1 MYRSV
6 LAGSLRAV
14 PALVLTSLAL
24 LAPSL
29 PAQERKTQTTEQA
42 PEYLKKQ
49 VYIRRF
55 SAGATLA
62 VYGFKPMIDGSTT
75 NDTAS
80 PPVISDLSSKGT
92 DPFGHRFGGGITA
105 QFMVKPKYGIVAT
118 GLLHKIS
125 FQNIKDNI
133 EGIDN
138 PNTTADERTFITD
151 ISDTS
156 ARLLDFSVLL
166 RRYDK
171 DRFTKGARW
180 FFEGG
185 GAVRHVSN
193 LRTSTSTILN
203 GTSSCCK
210 TTPVPVAHKN
220 ARGVVGG
227 IGAQFVDDFGIHLVP
242 EVRYTRWL
250 DRSFDSFATKSRR
263 DQIEAMVSITF

>member
-1 MYRSV
+1 M
-6 LAGSLRAV
+6 
-14 PALVLTSLAL
+14 LVFSSLAL
-24 LAPSL
+24 LPLTL
-29 PAQERKTQTTEQA
+29 PAQESKTQTTGQA

-62 VYGFKPMIDGSTT
+62 VYGFKPMLDGSTT
-75 NDTAS
+75 NDTTS
-80 PPVISDLSSKGT
+80 PPVVSDLSSKGT
-92 DPFGHRFGGGITA
+92 DPLGHRFGGGITV
-105 QFMVKPKYGIVAT
+105 QYMVKPKYGIVAT
-118 GLLHKIS
+118 GLYHKIS
-125 FQNIKDNI
+125 FQDIKDNI
-133 EGIDN
+133 EGVDN
-138 PNTTADERTFITD
+138 PNTTVDERNFITD
-151 ISDTS
+151 TSGTS
-156 ARLLDFSVLL
+156 AKLLDFSLLL

-185 GAVRHVSN
+185 GAVRHLSN
-193 LRTSTSTILN
+193 VRTSTSTVLN

-220 ARGVVGG
+220 ARGLVGG